1 MKKLMFN
8 DKYGLT
14 KAVLEG
20 RKTMTRRVVPECKA
34 LDILRHWEHN
44 EGAIATGYE
53 EHTHSFRSDYCPDK
67 KRRTSIDHLNLIP
80 FYKVGEIV
88 AVVQAY
94 EDLSYNIGTV
104 EGAEK
109 FNTLSKTAGWH
120 NKMFV
125 RADLM
130 PHQIRITDVRVERL
144 QDISDEECL
153 KEGIYKDNPRPGF
166 YFNGYAFDLSQDQY
180 GNILAAAWFKTPREA
195 FSALIDRV
203 SGKGTWQSNPWVFV
217 YEFELVK

>member
-20 RKTMTRRVVPECKA
+20 RKAMTRRSVPECKE

-53 EHTHSFRSDYCPDK
+53 EHTHSFRFDYCPDK
-67 KRRTSIDHLNLIP
+67 KRRVSIDHLNLIP
-80 FYKVGEIV
+80 SYKLGEVV
-88 AVVQAY
+88 AVAQAY

-104 EGAEK
+104 EGAKK

-120 NKMFV
+120 SKMFV

-130 PHQIRITDVRVERL
+130 PYQIRITDVRVERL
-144 QDISDEECL
+144 QDITEEDCL
-153 KEGIYKDNPRPGF
+153 REGIYDVPFCAWGWEDNGANF
-166 YFNGYAFDLSQDQY
+166 E
-180 GNILAAAWFKTPREA
+180 TPREA
-195 FSALIDRV
+195 FAALIDKV

-217 YEFELVK
+217 YQFELVK